1 MKEKTLRIWLGIIM
15 CFSFL
20 NLVQFVYFYSYVA
33 SKMTVIEAVI
43 GLFSLQFMWIPSV
56 VIILLMYEILTK
68 QIPFDPNK

>member
-33 SKMTVIEAVI
+33 SMMTTIEIVI

-56 VIILLMYEILTK
+56 VIILLMYYILTK